1 MKSEYT
7 IRSIEDLPQVA
18 RDFISNM
25 GDRKIFA
32 FYAPMG
38 TGKTTF
44 IKALCEEMGVQD
56 VINSPTFSIINEY
69 LTTPDMQTIYHF
81 DCYRLEGVSDA
92 LNLGVED
99 YFESGA
105 VCFVEWPEVLEPILP
120 DDVVKVNIKEEADG
134 ARVLQLI

>member
-1 MKSEYT
+1 
-7 IRSIEDLPQVA
+7 
-18 RDFISNM
+18 
-25 GDRKIFA
+25 
-32 FYAPMG
+32 
-38 TGKTTF
+38 
-44 IKALCEEMGVQD
+44 
-56 VINSPTFSIINEY
+56 
-69 LTTPDMQTIYHF
+69 MQTIYHF